1 MKSNRQSLLPVMGGI
16 ALLLTGCVTTPS
28 RPVEA
33 DGTYCHRV
41 GKISRQ
47 KLTCT
52 LDPVPSDAVE
62 ASAKQFKA
70 IPEAATVYVVRKGW
84 ADGPN
89 KVPVSI
95 DGRRPV
101 LTIPDSLMRV
111 RLSPGEHQLTLE
123 WEGKRIV
130 RAFTPRVG
138 EVTFI
143 ELEARV
149 WAWSAT
155 YGWAEVDAEDI
166 RMKALKAKLIADLD
180 LRSDPASGK

>member
-1 MKSNRQSLLPVMGGI
+1 MISNRPSVLPVMGAI
-16 ALLLTGCVTTPS
+16 ALLLTGCVTAPS

-33 DGTYCHRV
+33 NGTYCHRV
-41 GKISRQ
+41 GKVSRQ

-52 LDPVPSDAVE
+52 LDAVPSDAVE
-62 ASAKQFKA
+62 ARAKQLKA
-70 IPEAATVYVVRKGW
+70 VPEAATVYVVRRGW

-123 WEGKRIV
+123 WAGKRIV
-130 RAFTPRVG
+130 KAFTSRVG
-138 EVTFI
+138 EVTFF

-149 WAWSAT
+149 WAWSAS
-155 YGWAEVDAEDI
+155 
-166 RMKALKAKLIADLD
+166 L
-180 LRSDPASGK
+180 